1 MEDSNRPVSS
11 RLPGA
16 VAIGVLV
23 AVGAYVSMFLLAPSA
38 RPRLATEDGVIEAA
52 TAALFLGAAAV
63 GSVGVLR
70 TGATRIHWLIPLV
83 GLLGFLDEMRFG
95 ARIFGFSPPS
105 VNEVEVDSF
114 HDVLTVADRLASDL
128 GLTRGRVALL
138 ALAVALVVT
147 AYLFKSDRLKRIPTW
162 LAEHRPIALML
173 GALGL
178 IMAGVVLDQL
188 GSTSTIVFAEET
200 VEFAASGLV
209 AIAATDI
216 ICQDDAVSSV
226 DRLG

>member
-1 MEDSNRPVSS
+1 MPNLLPTGTSAHPRMITGPGVAAASTS
-11 RLPGA
+11 PAAMPGA
-16 VAIGVLV
+16 VAIGVVV
-23 AVGAYVSMFLLAPSA
+23 AVGAYVSMFLLMPSA

-52 TAALFLGAAAV
+52 TAVLFLGAAAV

-70 TGATRIHWLIPLV
+70 SGATRIHSLIPIV

-128 GLTRGRVALL
+128 GL
-138 ALAVALVVT
+138 
-147 AYLFKSDRLKRIPTW
+147 
-162 LAEHRPIALML
+162 
-173 GALGL
+173 

-200 VEFAASGLV
+200 VELAAGLEHGQPFDGRRHRTTGASDP
-209 AIAATDI
+209 AIRPPTPR
-216 ICQDDAVSSV
+216 SPRS
-226 DRLG
+226 R